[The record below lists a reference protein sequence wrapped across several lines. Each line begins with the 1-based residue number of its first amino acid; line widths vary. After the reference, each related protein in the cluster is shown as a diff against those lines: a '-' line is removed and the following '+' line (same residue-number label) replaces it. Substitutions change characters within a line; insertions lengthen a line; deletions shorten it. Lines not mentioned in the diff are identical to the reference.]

1 LLFNLEEKHKILLIV
16 LSADDDRKKA
26 SSNGDTFGLEG
37 AAYDFL
43 LLGYASTSPFTEMLP
58 FLQVFVIHIK
68 FQMS

>member
-1 LLFNLEEKHKILLIV
+1 MMIE
-16 LSADDDRKKA
+16 KKA